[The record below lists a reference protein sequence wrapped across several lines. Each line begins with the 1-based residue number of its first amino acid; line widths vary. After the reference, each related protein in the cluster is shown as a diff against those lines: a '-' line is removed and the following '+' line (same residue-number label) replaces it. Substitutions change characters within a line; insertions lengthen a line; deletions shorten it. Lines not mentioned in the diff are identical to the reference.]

1 MSYRHITKNTLTRTI
16 LNTKNNNE
24 FRIIHLT
31 FQTHTISLDV
41 FIEHVCVKED
51 FFLSDYRFQPLPLAV
66 AFILGIVFGCVIN
79 VFSILFCRNRYLNTY
94 LYIKM
99 RKANNILNVQS

>member
-16 LNTKNNNE
+16 LNTKNNNK

-51 FFLSDYRFQPLPLAV
+51 FFLSDYRFQPIPLAV
-66 AFILGIVFGCVIN
+66 AFILGIVFGCLIK
-79 VFSILFCRNRYLNTY
+79 VFAILFCRNRYFITY

-99 RKANNILNVQS
+99 RKADDILNFPS